1 MDNATLKFAV
11 IIGIA
16 YLVFRGMRT
25 TTTEKFEGAPY
36 ELVVDPNSSCQKSK
50 LAQKPKKTPLMD
62 TLPSPPACAGQ
73 SVNLLPKPCADANFA
88 QFAPNPKDLAG
99 QNFVDASRWVSLG
112 SMSSRRNINRDLR
125 ADIPIPKNNG
135 VSPWN
140 QSTIEQQQLTTKP
153 LDCPL

>member
-11 IIGIA
+11 IFGIA
-16 YLVFRGMRT
+16 YLVFRKMSSR
-25 TTTEKFEGAPY
+25 ESFEGAPY
-36 ELVVDPNSSCQKSK
+36 ELVVDSNSSCG
-50 LAQKPKKTPLMD
+50 KPKKPKKNPLLCSS
-62 TLPSPPACAGQ
+62 LPAPPCTGK

-140 QSTIEQQQLTTKP
+140 QSTIEQQQPTTKP